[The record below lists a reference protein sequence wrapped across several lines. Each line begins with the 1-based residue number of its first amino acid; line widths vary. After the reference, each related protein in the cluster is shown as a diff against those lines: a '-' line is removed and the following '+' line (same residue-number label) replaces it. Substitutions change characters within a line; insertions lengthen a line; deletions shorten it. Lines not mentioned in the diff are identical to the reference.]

1 MHWLESPF
9 SISAAPLI
17 MRDVY
22 FKYQVGT
29 GLYMLDR
36 WEEVLFNL
44 TVLILV
50 IGTLYAVGPDVMS
63 FLRKEFEALSNEA
76 IELYSNF
83 KARAAQP
90 EL

>member
-1 MHWLESPF
+1 
-9 SISAAPLI
+9 
-17 MRDVY
+17 MRDAY

-44 TVLILV
+44 TVLVLV
-50 IGTLYAVGPDVMS
+50 IGTLYAVGPDVAS

-83 KARAAQP
+83 QARVGKA
-90 EL
+90 EM

>member
-1 MHWLESPF
+1 
-9 SISAAPLI
+9 
-17 MRDVY
+17 MRDAY

-44 TVLILV
+44 TVLVLV
-50 IGTLYAVGPDVMS
+50 LGTLYAVGPDVAS

-83 KARAAQP
+83 QARVGKA
-90 EL
+90 EM